1 MPYVSFKSS
10 YSCVSQRVPQ
20 NRLGFV
26 TVILFGHFVFSPCS
40 YLTVAVAFLIDLICK
55 CCQTNHISP
64 PTTTLSIGNLTLRD
78 WLHIIMLVIGYIDP

>member
-1 MPYVSFKSS
+1 MCLAKSATKPAWF
-10 YSCVSQRVPQ
+10 CNGRTFWP
-20 NRLGFV
+20 FP
-26 TVILFGHFVFSPCS
+26 VFSLF